1 MVLEPGGGDVEIKAI
16 ETCRL
21 LVASAVQHSYPLV
34 LGSHSV
40 HTSSEALAKGVE
52 GINRIGKELVAAGR
66 L

>member
-1 MVLEPGGGDVEIKAI
+1 VVLEPGGEDVEIKAI

-21 LVASAVQHSYPLV
+21 LVASAVHHSYPLV

-52 GINRIGKELVAAGR
+52 GINRIGKELVVAGR